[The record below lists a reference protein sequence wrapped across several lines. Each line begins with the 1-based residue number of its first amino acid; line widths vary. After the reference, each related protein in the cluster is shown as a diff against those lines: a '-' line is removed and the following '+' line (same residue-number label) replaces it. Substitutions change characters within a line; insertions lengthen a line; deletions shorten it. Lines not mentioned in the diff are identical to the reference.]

1 MSADEITF
9 NKLAQAVSDAADVWV
24 EKSDGKARRDAIV
37 AIYDT
42 FESLMEEWAEKRQ
55 EVEDNE

>member
-1 MSADEITF
+1 MGSEEITF

-24 EKSDGKARRDAIV
+24 EKSDGVERREAII

-42 FESLMEEWAEKRQ
+42 FESLMEEWADRRQ
-55 EVEDNE
+55 EVEDDE